1 MGGQGHEVD
10 GTLGTGWRL
19 QGGWLN
25 IGHSLGGVP
34 KKSVSQLP
42 QVPAK
47 ELGVPWGPG
56 SPGVGVGGLWEGLDQ
71 CQGSAYRTVGLQ

>member
-47 ELGVPWGPG
+47 ELGVP
-56 SPGVGVGGLWEGLDQ
+56 GGLGLLGGGVLGEGLDQ

>member
-1 MGGQGHEVD
+1 MGGQGHQVD

-56 SPGVGVGGLWEGLDQ
+56 SPEGCVAGGGGLDQ